1 MRESGGIFNE
11 RLLHTGEVTMPSY
24 GITGSGRRKD
34 DVTLPV
40 EGGWRWDGDWEVD
53 LSWAQSGMLRTE
65 LSVSTV
71 YLTWIALGYTQS
83 SFEA

>member
-1 MRESGGIFNE
+1 
-11 RLLHTGEVTMPSY
+11 MPSY

-65 LSVSTV
+65 LLVFTV
-71 YLTWIALGYTQS
+71 YLTWIALGYTQ
-83 SFEA
+83 

>member
-11 RLLHTGEVTMPSY
+11 RLFHTGEVAMASY
-24 GITGSGRRKD
+24 GIPGSGRQKD

-53 LSWAQSGMLRTE
+53 LSWAQSGMLRME
-65 LSVSTV
+65 LLVFTV
-71 YLTWIALGYTQS
+71 YLTWIGLGYTQS
-83 SFEA
+83 FKA